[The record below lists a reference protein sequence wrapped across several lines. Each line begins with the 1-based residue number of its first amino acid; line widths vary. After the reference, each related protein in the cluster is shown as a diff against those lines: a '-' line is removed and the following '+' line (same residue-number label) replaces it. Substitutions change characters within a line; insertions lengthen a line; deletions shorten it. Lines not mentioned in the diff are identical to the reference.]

1 MLNKAAHSATVIDV
15 DSGRIKG
22 TLVTGVAPHEAAGNS
37 ASGMVVACNYGTQ
50 ENAGFS
56 LTVLDLKQMRVSRTI
71 PLGRFRRPHGIQFF
85 HDGERVAVTAEDSQ
99 TVLVVNIK
107 TGRIEKAIP
116 TTQRVS
122 HMLVLSPDEEHAYVA
137 NIRSGTISV
146 LDIDGSRLVANL
158 PIGEGVEGLDLS
170 PDGSELWVANRLKN
184 ELVVI
189 DTESLKAVK
198 QIPCADAPIRVCF
211 TPDGRE
217 VMVSNARSGDLAV
230 FSVGERREIAR
241 IPMALTPEEKN
252 GRFKEVQLTPVPIG
266 IVADPLEKLAFVAS
280 SNADLVTEIDTENW
294 SIVNRFPT
302 GREPDGMALVRLAP
316 PPTSPSAKRPVGK
329 QDTRPGG

>member
-1 MLNKAAHSATVIDV
+1 
-15 DSGRIKG
+15 
-22 TLVTGVAPHEAAGNS
+22 
-37 ASGMVVACNYGTQ
+37 MVVVCNYGTQ

-56 LTVLDLKQMRVSRTI
+56 LTVLDLRRMRVSRTI

-85 HDGERVAVTAEDSQ
+85 RDGTRVAVTAEDSQ

-107 TGRIEKAIP
+107 SGRIEKAIP
-116 TTQRVS
+116 TTQRAS
-122 HMLVLSPDEEHAYVA
+122 HMLVLSPDEKHAYVA

-189 DTESLKAVK
+189 DTESLKVVK
-198 QIPCADAPIRVCF
+198 EIPCADAPIRVCF
-211 TPDGRE
+211 TPDGTE

-230 FSVGERREIAR
+230 FSVGERRELAR
-241 IPMALTPEEKN
+241 VPMALTPEEKN
-252 GRFKEVQLTPVPIG
+252 DRFKHVELTPVPIG
-266 IVADPLEKLAFVAS
+266 IVADPREKRAFVAS
-280 SNADLVTEIDTENW
+280 SNADLVTVIDTEDW
-294 SIVNRFPT
+294 SIVDRFPT
-302 GREPDGMALVRLAP
+302 GREPDGMALVHLAP
-316 PPTSPSAKRPVGK
+316 PSTSPTEQGPSEKP
-329 QDTRPGG
+329 DTRPGG